1 MNYQVKV
8 NGFTFISDSKDSE
21 TVTVIGNGQNRT
33 MRRADAVA
41 LYKEHAALD
50 KQNVIVPPQGR
61 RVPTGQTNILRH
73 K

>member
-33 MRRADAVA
+33 MRREDAVA

-50 KQNVIVPPQGR
+50 RKNVIIPPQGR